1 LLAEGASDVARQ
13 AATSIFHFTSISNEG
28 GISMKT
34 FRVIAILMVLALLL
48 AACGGTPVA
57 PAPAKEEAA
66 PAEQAAP
73 A

>member
-1 LLAEGASDVARQ
+1 
-13 AATSIFHFTSISNEG
+13 
-28 GISMKT
+28 MKT